1 MRPVVTLLALFAFTV
16 HLLLGCCA
24 HHAHGDEGL
33 GTHQHGGHSYNHV
46 HLPGWICSHSHHGCG
61 HHGHDHSEHEQDSVL
76 LRFLKWLAGIAIRV
90 SVRHPWPILTTVGIA
105 VLISVL
111 TVTQLGRDF
120 LPPFNEGSVQ
130 VNAILPPGTSLAESN
145 RIAGMRFPVAEFA
158 RIPRRASCV

>member
-61 HHGHDHSEHEQDSVL
+61 HHGHDHSEHEEESQPTPHVPCSDPQCVFAAVDQGELATAGNIQSMPVMACESL
-76 LRFLKWLAGIAIRV
+76 MANQWLGSTLAFAEHEKIPPHVRRHLALSRFL
-90 SVRHPWPILTTVGIA
+90 
-105 VLISVL
+105 
-111 TVTQLGRDF
+111 
-120 LPPFNEGSVQ
+120 N
-130 VNAILPPGTSLAESN
+130 
-145 RIAGMRFPVAEFA
+145 
-158 RIPRRASCV
+158 